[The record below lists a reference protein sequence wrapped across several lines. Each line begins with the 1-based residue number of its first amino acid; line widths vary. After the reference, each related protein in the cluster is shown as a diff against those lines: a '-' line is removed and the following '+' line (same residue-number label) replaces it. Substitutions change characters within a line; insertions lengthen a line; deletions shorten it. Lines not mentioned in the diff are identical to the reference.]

1 MTEKRTEPAQ
11 DVIAGRNAV
20 KEALRSARP
29 IESILVARGA
39 RNGSLGDIVS
49 KAKAQGVAVKEVD
62 PKRLEFLCPGA
73 NHQGIVAL
81 AAAHEYA
88 SVEDMLALAD
98 ERGEPPFLIVADE
111 LNDPHN
117 LGAIMRTAECAGAH
131 GVIIPKR
138 RSVSIT
144 ETVAKTSAGA
154 VEYMPC
160 ARVTNMARTIEQ
172 LQEAGLWI
180 AACDMDGD
188 TLTEADLK
196 GPIGIVIGSEGFGVS
211 RLVREKCDFIVSIPM
226 RGRITSLNASNAASI
241 LMYEIVR
248 QRGIR

>member
-88 SVEDMLALAD
+88 SVEDPLLVLCD
-98 ERGEPPFLIVADE
+98 GIT
-111 LNDPHN
+111 DPHN
-117 LGAIMRTAECAGAH
+117 LGAILRTAECTGAH

-138 RSVSIT
+138 RSAGLT
-144 ETVAKTSAGA
+144 YTVGKASAGA
-154 VEYMPC
+154 LEYVPV
-160 ARVTNMARTIEQ
+160 ARVSNLAAALEDLKKR
-172 LQEAGLWI
+172 GLWI
-180 AACDMDGD
+180 YGADMEGTPWCEAELTGPAA
-188 TLTEADLK
+188 L
-196 GPIGIVIGSEGFGVS
+196 VIGSEGAGIG
-211 RLVREKCDFIVSIPM
+211 RLVKEKCDVILSLPM
-226 RGRITSLNASNAASI
+226 RGKINSLNASVAAGV
-241 LMYEIVR
+241 LMYEFMR
-248 QRGIR
+248 QRQGIKAK